1 MPTLVLNNAKKL
13 VKYIGIFL
21 GSIIGLYVITLL
33 LQCIFIIGTYFGT
46 YLRCLYYFVC
56 NNV

>member
-1 MPTLVLNNAKKL
+1 MSTLVLNNAKKL

-21 GSIIGLYVITLL
+21 GSTIGLYVMTIL
-33 LQCIFIIGTYFGT
+33 LQCIFNIGTYFGT

-56 NNV
+56 N